1 MIQMLKTHETVK
13 DAKNKLKQRT
23 KTREKKAT
31 TSENCILRK
40 MGWKFQNPSFN
51 ILCEI
56 AFGNKLKSLNKELI
70 IWSG

>member
-40 MGWKFQNPSFN
+40 MG
-51 ILCEI
+51 
-56 AFGNKLKSLNKELI
+56 
-70 IWSG
+70 